1 MTWAQLKE
9 GWLPDYEFILSAG
22 QKPDKVVGHQFT
34 GDACILPGSYN
45 KMGGALPLDL
55 NMFSKAFLEEI
66 RSNNLSDVPVPTPI
80 PVPTPTPTP
89 VPQPATNDYVVIYAR
104 VNVRTNSSSD
114 GPWVRFAVKDE
125 TLKVVKIE
133 NGWAQLLDGT
143 YIFLGLYQPGPSHA
157 PPTVPPTSAPTPH
170 AHTNSGSDSYAS
182 ASGGGLR
189 GVVRPH
195 QRCGQPSSSS
205 TWIRF
210 AVKDE
215 VLHVVKIENAWA
227 QMTDGTYVSADYIGP
242 ASSNPAPSPT
252 PPPTPTPA
260 PTPTAVDYVVQYAR
274 INVRAKPDS
283 TSSWVRFAV
292 KDELLHVVSVDNGWA
307 KLVEGNFVF
316 ADYIRKA

>member
-1 MTWAQLKE
+1 
-9 GWLPDYEFILSAG
+9 
-22 QKPDKVVGHQFT
+22 V
-34 GDACILPGSYN
+34 
-45 KMGGALPLDL
+45 
-55 NMFSKAFLEEI
+55 
-66 RSNNLSDVPVPTPI
+66 
-80 PVPTPTPTP
+80 
-89 VPQPATNDYVVIYAR
+89 DYVVLYAR
-104 VNVRTNSSSD
+104 INVR
-114 GPWVRFAVKDE
+114 
-125 TLKVVKIE
+125 
-133 NGWAQLLDGT
+133 
-143 YIFLGLYQPGPSHA
+143 
-157 PPTVPPTSAPTPH
+157 
-170 AHTNSGSDSYAS
+170 
-182 ASGGGLR
+182 
-189 GVVRPH
+189 
-195 QRCGQPSSSS
+195 GQPSSSS

-292 KDELLHVVSVDNGWA
+292 KDEVLHVVSVDNGWA